1 MRNHLKLCML
11 GLVFLTGCQS
21 RRPANV
27 RHVSIGIFEVIDCKT
42 SGMTSMSLPRS
53 TEKYCL
59 AAKPVVDETDIRLA
73 EASRDESGNPQVL
86 LYFTGKAGQR
96 MKEATERITAEHRQR
111 KDQGR
116 LAIVM
121 DGTLVE
127 VATLSG
133 VIGGSL
139 VISGAFTLESA
150 HDLAESL
157 NP

>member
-11 GLVFLTGCQS
+11 GLVFLTGCQA
-21 RRPANV
+21 RRSANV

-96 MKEATERITAEHRQR
+96 MKVATERITAENRKR

-116 LAIVM
+116 LVVVM
-121 DGTLVE
+121 DGTIVE
-127 VATLSG
+127 VTSVTS
-133 VIGGSL
+133 VIGGAVVS
-139 VISGAFTLESA
+139 T
-150 HDLAESL
+150 HYTT
-157 NP
+157 